1 MEKTMKYKHIIWDW
15 NGTLLDDRWLCVEGI
30 NESLKKR
37 SLPTITEE
45 IYKKVFSF
53 PVEDYY
59 KRLGFDFDEEPFEVA
74 GDEFVK
80 YYGKSF
86 HETKLHE
93 GASSVIKNISIAGFS
108 QSILSAGKQEYLN
121 EWVKSHELQDYFI
134 IIRGIDNQ
142 YARGK
147 IELGITFM
155 NELPYDNH
163 EVIMIGDTVH
173 DSEVADAM
181 GIDCLLLDH
190 GHMGKER
197 LQKTGRKVLSSMSQ
211 ILDIID

>member
-1 MEKTMKYKHIIWDW
+1 MKYKHVIWDW

-37 SLPTITEE
+37 SLPTITED
-45 IYKKVFSF
+45 IYKNVFSF

-59 KRLGFDFDEEPFEVA
+59 ERLGFNFKKEPFEVA
-74 GDEFVK
+74 GDEFVA
-80 YYGKSF
+80 YYAKFF
-86 HETKLHE
+86 HKTKLHRQVP
-93 GASSVIKNISIAGFS
+93 SVIKDINAAGLS

-121 EWVKSHELQDYFI
+121 EWVKIHGLSDYFT

-147 IELGITFM
+147 VELGISFI
-155 NELPYDNH
+155 NELPYDNN

-173 DSEVADAM
+173 DSDVADAM
-181 GIDCLLLDH
+181 HIDCLLIDH
-190 GHMGKER
+190 GHMGNER
-197 LQKTGRKVLSSMSQ
+197 LQDTGREVISRMGQVLDHL
-211 ILDIID
+211 I

>member
-1 MEKTMKYKHIIWDW
+1 
-15 NGTLLDDRWLCVEGI
+15 
-30 NESLKKR
+30 
-37 SLPTITEE
+37 
-45 IYKKVFSF
+45 
-53 PVEDYY
+53 
-59 KRLGFDFDEEPFEVA
+59 
-74 GDEFVK
+74 
-80 YYGKSF
+80 
-86 HETKLHE
+86 
-93 GASSVIKNISIAGFS
+93 
-108 QSILSAGKQEYLN
+108 
-121 EWVKSHELQDYFI
+121 
-134 IIRGIDNQ
+134 
-142 YARGK
+142 
-147 IELGITFM
+147 M